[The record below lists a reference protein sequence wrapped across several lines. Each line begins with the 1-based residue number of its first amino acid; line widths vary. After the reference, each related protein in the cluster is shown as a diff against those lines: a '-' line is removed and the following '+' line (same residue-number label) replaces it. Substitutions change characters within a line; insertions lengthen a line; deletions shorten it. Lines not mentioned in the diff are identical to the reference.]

1 MGSIRLGFFDRL
13 ALILSVTGAI
23 DWGLVGILKKE
34 LFKGI
39 IGLSADVATIIYVII
54 GVAGVWSLI
63 FILPRTGK

>member
-34 LFKGI
+34 LFSGI
-39 IGLSADVATIIYVII
+39 IGLSAGVATIIYVII

>member
-1 MGSIRLGFFDRL
+1 
-13 ALILSVTGAI
+13 
-23 DWGLVGILKKE
+23 VGILKKE

-63 FILPRTGK
+63 FILPRSGK